1 MNRMDGRDT
10 CIYTSETSNL
20 LDIIVIIPGQQ
31 KKGVK
36 TAVIIEYPYISRF
49 KWKQEAFR
57 DSGTIS
63 TLRCIRGPDTR
74 RNCIVAVDVDYCNLV
89 WSSPTRGG
97 GLRRACL
104 SV

>member
-36 TAVIIEYPYISRF
+36 TAVIIEISLYLRS
-49 KWKQEAFR
+49 QMEAR
-57 DSGTIS
+57 S
-63 TLRCIRGPDTR
+63 
-74 RNCIVAVDVDYCNLV
+74 
-89 WSSPTRGG
+89 
-97 GLRRACL
+97 L
-104 SV
+104 SW